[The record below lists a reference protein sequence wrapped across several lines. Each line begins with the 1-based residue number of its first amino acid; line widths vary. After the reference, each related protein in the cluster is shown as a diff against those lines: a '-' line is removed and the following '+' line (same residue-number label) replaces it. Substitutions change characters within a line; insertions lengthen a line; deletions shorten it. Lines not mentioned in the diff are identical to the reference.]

1 MKSYFVFLLAGLMLA
16 TSLSARETAKLTGSV
31 IDYQTGEGVIGANVY
46 LEGTSL
52 GAATDMDGGY
62 AILNIAPGNYTL
74 VVMMIGYA
82 ELRVGNVEIKSGEIV
97 KLNLTLR
104 PEVLQTEVVTVE
116 ARAIN
121 NTSAAMLKKR
131 QKAAAV
137 SDAVSAEAMS
147 RAGSGSAAEAMKQVT
162 GASVVDGKYVYIR
175 GLGDRYTSTR
185 LNGAELP
192 GTNPYKRAAA
202 IDLIPGS
209 LVDNIVTL
217 KSFLPDKPGNFSGG
231 AVDINT
237 RDFPDKLEINVS
249 TSTSFN
255 PEINLKSDGFLSSS
269 GSRTDW
275 LGYDDGRRAL
285 PGILN
290 DPSVVTP
297 DQGEAR
303 NDYAKAELLDKITR
317 GFSPEMTPVRSTAP
331 LNQSYS
337 ISMGNQILL
346 FNRPLGMIGSFSY
359 GHKFSGYGGG
369 VRGKWFLT
377 GDPLSMDSTQ
387 YLRDNRSTTETL
399 WGGLFKASYK
409 VTPNNM
415 VSFNVMINQNGED
428 VSQSL
433 SGYFEAYEPDIF
445 KTTLLAYKQ
454 RSLQSYQ
461 FKGEHF
467 LPALLKSKLM
477 WSASFMSSVQDEPD
491 YRNMAYGIGSKNGNK
506 TYTIKV
512 NTPPARYFKNLDEKR
527 NTLTLDWSL
536 PFKQWNG
543 LRGKIKVGAYG
554 SRRGRGYRE
563 RLFKYAT
570 PSSFNQG
577 GFNQNGNPDSL
588 FAGSEVG
595 LIDTASVTIGGKTYK
610 YNEIG
615 LSIFEVKK
623 PLNSYR
629 GREDIAAGYMMMELP
644 LTSSLKFIGGARFEQ
659 TETVVLTG
667 DSTIQK
673 GFVPLESRIRE
684 NDWLPSIN
692 LVYNVMTDMNL
703 RAAYTKTL
711 ARPSMREMA
720 PYASEDYIGSYVY
733 IGNDSL
739 RRTMITNYDLRWEWF
754 SRAGELYAVSAFYK
768 DFQNPIE
775 PVIFGN
781 NRERT
786 WETVKQ
792 ARVMGLE
799 FEARTRLDI
808 IHPGLSG
815 FSVGANLS
823 LINSRVDI
831 SKTQQLQ
838 KSDTTNTSRPLQGQS
853 PYVVN
858 MTLNYDNMEH
868 GLHATLYYNVFGERL
883 SDVGQRFTPD
893 VYEQPFDLLNVTF
906 NWDITDQFAF
916 KATATNLLDSEVKKV
931 HKFMGREYIE
941 SSYKPGRLFSFGLDY
956 KL

>member
-1 MKSYFVFLLAGLMLA
+1 MKKYILFPVILLMLIVPLA
-16 TSLSARETAKLTGSV
+16 ARETGKLTGSV
-31 IDYQTGEGVIGANVY
+31 IDGQTGEGLIGANVY
-46 LEGTSL
+46 LEGTAF

-62 AILNIAPGNYTL
+62 VILNITPGNYEL

-82 ELRVGNVEIKSGEIV
+82 ELRVKNVEIKGNELV
-97 KLNLTLR
+97 KLNLTLQ
-104 PEVLQTEVVTVE
+104 PELLETEVVTVE
-116 ARAIN
+116 AKAIS
-121 NTSAAMLKKR
+121 NTSAALLKKR
-131 QKAAAV
+131 QKAVAV
-137 SDAVSAEAMS
+137 SDAVSAQAMS

-175 GLGDRYTSTR
+175 GLGDRYTSTQ

-192 GTNPYKRAAA
+192 STNPYKRAAA

-217 KSFLPDKPGNFSGG
+217 KSFTPDKPGNFSGG

-249 TSTSFN
+249 TSSSFN
-255 PEINLKSDGFLSSS
+255 PQINLKNDGFLASA

-275 LGYDDGRRAL
+275 LGFDDGRRAL

-303 NDYAKAELLDKITR
+303 TDYAKAELLDKITR
-317 GFSPEMTPVRSTAP
+317 GFNPEMTPVKATAP

-337 ISMGNQILL
+337 LSMGNQIQL
-346 FNRPLGMIGSFSY
+346 FDRPLGLIGSFSY
-359 GHKFSGYGGG
+359 AHKFSGYSNGLQ
-369 VRGKWFLT
+369 GKWFLT

-387 YLRDNRSTTETL
+387 YLRDTRSTAETL

-409 VTPNNM
+409 LTPNNM
-415 VSFNVMINQNGED
+415 VSFNLMVNQNGED
-428 VSQSL
+428 IAQSL

-445 KTTLLAYKQ
+445 KTTLLGYKQ
-454 RSLQSYQ
+454 RNLQSYQ

-467 LPALLKSKLM
+467 LPGLLESKIE
-477 WSASFMSSVQDEPD
+477 WSASFMNSTQDEPD
-491 YRNMAYGIGSKNGNK
+491 YRNMAYGVGSKNGNR

-512 NTPPARYFKNLDEKR
+512 NTPPARYFKNLNESR
-527 NTLTLDWSL
+527 NTFTLDWSL

-543 LRGKIKVGAYG
+543 LHGKIKAGAYG
-554 SRRGRGYRE
+554 SQRERRYRE

-595 LIDTASVTIGGKTYK
+595 LIDSTSVTIAGKTYK
-610 YNEIG
+610 YNRIG

-623 PLNSYR
+623 PQNSYR
-629 GREDIAAGYMMMELP
+629 GQEDIAAGYMMLELP
-644 LTSSLKFIGGARFEQ
+644 LTSSLKFVGGARFEQ
-659 TETVVLTG
+659 TESMVLTG

-673 GFVPLESRIRE
+673 GFIPLESRIKE
-684 NDWLPSIN
+684 NDWLPGIN
-692 LVYNVMTDMNL
+692 LVYNVMKDMNL

-739 RRTMITNYDLRWEWF
+739 QRTLISNYDLRWEWF
-754 SRAGELYAVSAFYK
+754 SRPGEIYAVSAFYK
-768 DFQNPIE
+768 DFKNPIE

-786 WETVKQ
+786 WESVKQ

-799 FEARTRLDI
+799 FEARKRLDI
-808 IHPGLSG
+808 IHPVLGN
-815 FSVGANLS
+815 FTVGANLS
-823 LINSRVDI
+823 LIHSQVDI

-838 KSDTTNTSRPLQGQS
+838 KSDTTLTSRPLQGQS
-853 PYVVN
+853 PYIVN
-858 MTLNYDNMEH
+858 MTLNYDNMAH
-868 GLHATLYYNVFGERL
+868 GIHATLYYNIFGERL

-893 VYEQPFDLLNVTF
+893 VYEQPFELLNFTF
-906 NWDITDQFAF
+906 NWEITEQIAF
-916 KATATNLLDSEVKKV
+916 KVSASNLLDSEVKKV
-931 HKFMGREYIE
+931 HKFKGREYIE
-941 SSYKPGRLFSFGLDY
+941 SSFKPGRIFSFGLGY